1 MEDLLNLSAEI
12 MRLDAIES
20 SLGKG
25 REWKDAK
32 ARYEA
37 AVELFKTRRKEY
49 VDSLLVKG
57 EDWAS
62 ISNEVA
68 SELARIESEADPSWQ
83 SAITYARDNLLPY
96 LTKEARRSPLMRD
109 LIKWTPVAAGAVAVI
124 AYFTIRLS
132 SGLDVSAPFESQL
145 GLKQRA
151 AATEK
156 VIRYDDWMETRVR
169 RGRWLK
175 GILLWPIEPTTSEI
189 EGAAEFASISLQG
202 HDALAQR
209 GEICSNLVE
218 GYDAKLSDGQIEFID
233 QMADGIQSD
242 KLQWDSKP
250 MVTVLDQIRAKYP
263 CQ

>member
-1 MEDLLNLSAEI
+1 MH
-12 MRLDAIES
+12 LDAVES

-57 EDWAS
+57 EVWSS
-62 ISNEVA
+62 IPDEIA

-83 SAITYARDNLLPY
+83 SAITYTQDNLLPY
-96 LTKEARRSPLMRD
+96 LTKEARRNPLMRD
-109 LIKWTPVAAGAVAVI
+109 VINWAPLAAGVVAVI
-124 AYFTIRLS
+124 AYFTIRLT

-145 GLKQRA
+145 GLQQRA
-151 AATEK
+151 TAAEK
-156 VIRYDDWMETRVR
+156 VIRYDDWMETHVR
-169 RGRWLK
+169 RGGWLK
-175 GILLWPIEPTTSEI
+175 GILLWPIEPTQSEI
-189 EGAAEFASISLQG
+189 EGAAEFASVSLQG
-202 HDALAQR
+202 YDALAQR
-209 GEICSNLVE
+209 GEICGNLVE
-218 GYDAKLSDGQIEFID
+218 GYDSKLSKGQIEFVD
-233 QMADGIQSD
+233 QIADGIQSD
-242 KLQWDSKP
+242 KLQWSSEP